1 MTRGKSQGSA
11 TTELRLAVGR
21 NVKHA
26 REHAG
31 LSQRDLCGLTG
42 ISQSYLSQ
50 VEKGQWNMGLDN
62 VAKIAFAVG
71 VAPYELLQPQ
81 FCVESHT
88 SRASQV
94 TQRAKRVRRTDS

>member
-1 MTRGKSQGSA
+1 MTRGKSLG
-11 TTELRLAVGR
+11 TTGTDLRLAVGR

-62 VAKIAFAVG
+62 IAKIAFAVG

-81 FCVESHT
+81 FCLESHT
-88 SRASQV
+88 SRTSQAAP
-94 TQRAKRVRRTDS
+94 RSKRV